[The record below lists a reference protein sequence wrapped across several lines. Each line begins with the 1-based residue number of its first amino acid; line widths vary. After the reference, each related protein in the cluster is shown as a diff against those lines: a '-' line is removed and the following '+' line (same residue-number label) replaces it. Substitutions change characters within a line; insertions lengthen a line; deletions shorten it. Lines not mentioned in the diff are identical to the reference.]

1 MVEHSTPHRPSTG
14 LQTSRAYLDVPYAEK
29 DQAKAI
35 GARWDPQARRWY
47 DPRPPTS
54 GLDRWA
60 SRPDVPDLLPGEDRE
75 FGSGLFVD
83 MIPRSCWFTNVRT
96 CVSPQD
102 WERLA
107 RMIYRRAGNRCEA
120 CSAPLDRAA
129 GRRLEAHERWHFDN
143 ATGVQALR
151 RLICLCND
159 CHLSTHLGFANVTGR
174 ADQALAH
181 LRAVTGMTHVETS
194 RHIQDAGDLWTARS
208 RRVWTLDVTM
218 LTDAGVT
225 LARPDK
231 AADRAAAAD
240 RALRQAQRP
249 TRPRVPPQRR
259 STGDEEARPPVQ
271 TSPVTAPAVVP
282 STDGA
287 TRRGW
292 LRRIVDRGP

>member
-1 MVEHSTPHRPSTG
+1 MVEQPTPRRATG
-14 LQTSRAYLDVPYAEK
+14 GPQAGHAYLDVPFAEK
-29 DQAKAI
+29 DKAKAL

-47 DPRPPTS
+47 DPRPPTT
-54 GLDRWA
+54 GLDQWA
-60 SRPDVPDLLPGEDRE
+60 TRSDVPDLLPGEDRE

-107 RMIYRRAGNRCEA
+107 RMIYRRAGDRCEV
-120 CSAPLDRAA
+120 CGAPLDRAA
-129 GRRLEAHERWHFDN
+129 GRRLEAHERWHFDD

-181 LRAVTGMTHVETS
+181 LRAVTGMTHAETS
-194 RHIQDAGDLWTARS
+194 RRVQDAGDLWTARS
-208 RRVWTLDVTM
+208 RRVWTLDLIM

-225 LARPDK
+225 LARPES
-231 AADRAAAAD
+231 AARRRAVAD
-240 RALRQAQRP
+240 RALHHAQP
-249 TRPRVPPQRR
+249 
-259 STGDEEARPPVQ
+259 
-271 TSPVTAPAVVP
+271 VVP
-282 STDGA
+282 ASIPVSQSTLKDRPA
-287 TRRGW
+287 PPDTPSAPPSPRRGLWSW
-292 LRRIVDRGP
+292 LAGRPE